1 MIFAD
6 LDVRLV
12 TAIILHLDKW
22 FSFIYFAVTLCGL
35 MTKRLVTDEY
45 DRDAKVWSAIALYP
59 LVQYWRLASAA
70 FGVRTRDRHLLA
82 FHQLL
87 SVPMYLAFMLFH
99 RFQGIVR
106 LIDSVLGIVAFIFAF
121 AEFFLTCLLISRLSH
136 TVGRGS
142 VYRSRWE
149 GAVVIGVSI
158 GALGTLLFAVIHNR
172 CENYTFLHFI
182 YC

>member
-6 LDVRLV
+6 LDVRLL
-12 TAIILHLDKW
+12 TAIVLNLDKW
-22 FSFIYFAVTLCGL
+22 FSIIYFVVTLCGL
-35 MTKRLVTDEY
+35 VTKRLVAGEY
-45 DRDAKVWSAIALYP
+45 DQDAKVWSAIALYP
-59 LVQYWRLASAA
+59 LVQYCRLASAA
-70 FGVRTRDRHLLA
+70 FGVRTRDRRLLA

-99 RFQGIVR
+99 SFQGIVR
-106 LIDSVLGIVAFIFAF
+106 LIGSVLGIVAFIFAF

-136 TVGRGS
+136 TVESGS

-158 GALGTLLFAVIHNR
+158 CVLGTLLFTVIHNR
-172 CENYTFLHFI
+172 CEHYTFLHFM